1 MSGASPE
8 ATRPARFFERV
19 EESGTIVQMLT
30 PEGVPLELRVALAGD
45 RLGAFLIDV
54 LIIFAANALL
64 VFGAVLATSVPLTQS
79 WLGAFTQLALF
90 LSWNFYFVF
99 FELRWQGATPGKRLV
114 GLRVVDRRGGP
125 LSADAVIVRNLTR
138 DVEFFM
144 PLQALFL
151 GGGLIG
157 DSSGWTRLVGVLWL
171 FVLAFLPLFNKLRL
185 RIGDIVAGTVV
196 VVRPRAVLL
205 ADQGAHAV
213 AAPAALPGAAPA
225 APALEFQF
233 SDEALDVYGIYEL
246 QVLEEVLR
254 RGADGS
260 PEGFLAMDAV
270 ADKIQRKIGWMPP
283 GDRRPEPAAFLR
295 DFYAALR
302 ARLEHKML
310 LGEKKL
316 DKYSR
321 KK

>member
-1 MSGASPE
+1 MSVRGSA
-8 ATRPARFFERV
+8 ATPARFFERV
-19 EESGTIVQMLT
+19 EESGTAFEVLT
-30 PEGVPLELRVALAGD
+30 PEGVPLVLRTALAGD
-45 RLGAFLIDV
+45 RLGAFLIDFV
-54 LIIFAANALL
+54 ILLALNTVCIL
-64 VFGAVLATSVPLTQS
+64 GTWLATRVPLQAS
-79 WLGAFTQLALF
+79 WLGAFTQLLMF
-90 LSWNFYFVF
+90 VSWNFYFVF

-144 PLQALFL
+144 PLQALLF
-151 GGGLIG
+151 GGGLISG
-157 DSSGWTRLVGVLWL
+157 SSGWTRFIGVLWL
-171 FVLAFLPLFNKLRL
+171 LVLACLPLFNKLRL

-196 VVRPRAVLL
+196 VVRPRVVLL
-205 ADQGAHAV
+205 PDQGAHAV
-213 AAPAALPGAAPA
+213 TAAAAV
-225 APALEFQF
+225 QF
-233 SDEALDVYGIYEL
+233 HFDDQALDVYGIYEL

-254 RGADGS
+254 RGQDGT

-270 ADKIQRKIGWMPP
+270 ADKIRRKIGWQAPASTRV
-283 GDRRPEPAAFLR
+283 DPAAFLR

-310 LGEKKL
+310 LGERKM
-316 DKYSR
+316 DKYSS

>member
-1 MSGASPE
+1 MSGASP
-8 ATRPARFFERV
+8 APARFFERV
-19 EESGTIVQMLT
+19 EESGTIVQVLT
-30 PEGVPLELRVALAGD
+30 PEGVPLQLRAALAGD

-54 LIIFAANALL
+54 LILLAFNTALVVGTFFATRADLR
-64 VFGAVLATSVPLTQS
+64 TS
-79 WLGAFTQLALF
+79 WLGAFTQLTLF

-151 GGGLIG
+151 GGGLIAG
-157 DSSGWTRLVGVLWL
+157 SSGWTRFVGALWL

-196 VVRPRAVLL
+196 VVRPKTVLL

-213 AAPAALPGAAPA
+213 AAPAAAA
-225 APALEFQF
+225 APALAFQF
-233 SDEALDVYGIYEL
+233 TDEALDVYGIYEL

-254 RGADGS
+254 RGAEGG

-283 GDRRPEPAAFLR
+283 GDRRPDPARFLR

-316 DKYSR
+316 DKFSR